1 MKASMSTKWIKVLPS
16 EVDGCHL
23 IYHIDVSHDLR
34 YLFQSL
40 DGFAIDWPFSISE
53 IPESIR
59 IIPLLS
65 QLLPLVWVVGAD
77 VFVPVCDQDYYDA
90 MDAVRD
96 GYRKMYPMMS
106 FGGTMMVEQLEKN
119 HRTEQTGKTIVCY
132 SGGVDSIDTILT
144 HITENPILV
153 SLWGSDV
160 LWSEEESWCNLEKQ
174 LSQNAEMLG
183 LNTISIRSSFRKL
196 LNEGQL
202 DWVVSSSGDGWWH
215 GFQHGLGILGHMA
228 PIAWKT
234 KTYTIYIAS
243 SFTEKDKHTCAS
255 DPTIDNYV
263 RFCGAHV
270 IHDGYEKNRQQK
282 IQEIVKYVNMT
293 KKQIK
298 LHVCW
303 EKRDGFNCCKCEKCW
318 RTMLALATENSDPV
332 KFGFTNYH
340 GTKELR
346 KKIEEDP
353 SFLGINRLSRY
364 LPIQRR
370 LTELIAEGNCP
381 DDLKWFCEMDLEG
394 SNSNIE
400 TTDENTHTELS
411 EPAKCRL
418 ISYLRSWD
426 FRKKIVIDFWHM
438 YGKIHTGWRREY
450 ASFITEYVLYEQGW
464 IADCQQLYDILRNEH
479 PKECRFG
486 GLHRHRWKYF
496 FCRVFLGALPR
507 PNYLGG
513 AMYRHGW
520 HYNRGIMTNG
530 KIRFISTRLNDDK
543 ATKLCNNKIA
553 SAEYWN
559 RWYKR
564 GWQAVGPGRPVTI
577 ESLKKLMNGKHR
589 LVLKPRDDYGGNGI
603 KIYNLN
609 TSEEIEKTVRDINR
623 LDTPHILEEYV
634 EQKGLLHE
642 VNPSSLNTLRVIT
655 VRHKD
660 GSITPVNIYVR
671 FGHAG
676 SLIDNVSSGGCE
688 FYINPETGEIE
699 EGDDFAGHWFT
710 AHPDTNQE
718 VTGLFIPH
726 FDKVM
731 LLCQE
736 AHQAAPSGMN
746 LAGWDVCVSDDQVL
760 LIEVNNCPGT
770 KVPPKGKPRL
780 WDLMSKVMDEYY
792 E

>member
-1 MKASMSTKWIKVLPS
+1 MKASKTNKWIKVLTS

-23 IYHIDVSHDLR
+23 IYHIDVSDDLR
-34 YLFQSL
+34 YLFQFL
-40 DGFAIDWPFSISE
+40 DGFAIDWPFSIGE

-65 QLLPLVWVVGAD
+65 QLLPVAWVTGAD
-77 VFVPVCDQDYYDA
+77 IFVPVCDQDYYEA
-90 MDAVRD
+90 LDAVRD

-106 FGGTMMVEQLEKN
+106 FGGAIAVDHLVKN
-119 HRTEQTGKTIVCY
+119 HRVEQPKKTIACY

-144 HITENPILV
+144 HINETPFLV
-153 SLWGSDV
+153 SIWGSDV
-160 LWSEEESWCNLEKQ
+160 FWAEEESWHNLEQQ
-174 LSQNAEMLG
+174 LTQNATMLG
-183 LNTISIRSSFRKL
+183 LNTITIRSSFRKF

-202 DWVVSSSGDGWWH
+202 DGIVNPCGEGWWH

-228 PIAWKT
+228 PVAWKT
-234 KTYTIYIAS
+234 GASIIYIAS

-263 RFCGAHV
+263 RFCGARV

-282 IQEIVKYVNMT
+282 IQEIVKYVNRT
-293 KKQIK
+293 GKELR

-318 RTMLALATENSDPV
+318 RTMLALAAENADPMQ
-332 KFGFTNYH
+332 FGFTRYQ
-340 GTKELR
+340 GTEELR
-346 KKIEEDP
+346 KKVEEDP
-353 SFLGINRLSRY
+353 FFLGKNRLSRY
-364 LPIQRR
+364 SPIQSR
-370 LTELIAEGNCP
+370 LRELTVEGNCP
-381 DDLKWFCEMDLEG
+381 EDLKWLCEIELEG
-394 SNSNIE
+394 RDSNTEAKNE
-400 TTDENTHTELS
+400 KTQTELS
-411 EPAKCRL
+411 KPVKRSL
-418 ISYLRSWD
+418 IVYLRSWD
-426 FRKKIVIDFWHM
+426 LRKKVVNDFWHV
-438 YGKIHTGWRREY
+438 YGQFHTGWRREY
-450 ASFITEYVLYEQGW
+450 SKFITEYVLYEQGW
-464 IADCQQLYDILRNEH
+464 AADCQLLYDIIIHEH

-496 FCRVFLGALPR
+496 FCRAFLGALPR
-507 PNYLGG
+507 PNYFGS

-520 HYNRGIMTNG
+520 YYNRGIVTNG
-530 KIRFISTRLNDDK
+530 KIRFLSTHLNNDE
-543 ATKLCNNKIA
+543 ATKLCNNKVA

-559 RWYKR
+559 RWYRR
-564 GWQAVGPGRPVTI
+564 GWQAVGPGHPVTT
-577 ESLKKLMNGKHR
+577 ESLKKLTNGKDR
-589 LVLKPRDDYGGNGI
+589 LILKPREDYGGNGI

-609 TSEEIEKTVRDINR
+609 SPEEIEKTVREINC

-634 EQKGLLHE
+634 EQKGLLHDI
-642 VNPSSLNTLRVIT
+642 NPSSLNTLRVIT

-660 GSITPVNIYVR
+660 GSITPINIYVR
-671 FGHAG
+671 FGHFG

-688 FYINPETGEIE
+688 FYIDPKTGEIE

-718 VTGLFIPH
+718 ITGLFIPH
-726 FDKVM
+726 FEKVM
-731 LLCQE
+731 LLCRE